1 MKNDSPG
8 PEHDAGRDLREIPK
22 WTDRYA
28 RSNRSVQVLVGVGF
42 TWGLIALC
50 SGFTLYAVQSHM
62 VALICASLALN
73 VLLAAGVIYL
83 AFSGR
88 LTKWVTRVGGYVIP
102 ASPSPAEMR
111 RRRRFEWMLPLP
123 LVALLVIARALGVP
137 PQYWQPITA
146 IYVVPA
152 LVYVVGR
159 DGWADWPYLLWP
171 ALYLQHAVL
180 VLAGVR
186 LYVGVWYMDVF
197 FPLGVYGMV
206 GAVAAVVYSRYALRR
221 LRTLARSPEAAGEP
235 K

>member
-1 MKNDSPG
+1 
-8 PEHDAGRDLREIPK
+8 
-22 WTDRYA
+22 
-28 RSNRSVQVLVGVGF
+28 
-42 TWGLIALC
+42 
-50 SGFTLYAVQSHM
+50 
-62 VALICASLALN
+62 
-73 VLLAAGVIYL
+73 
-83 AFSGR
+83 
-88 LTKWVTRVGGYVIP
+88 
-102 ASPSPAEMR
+102 
-111 RRRRFEWMLPLP
+111 MLPLP